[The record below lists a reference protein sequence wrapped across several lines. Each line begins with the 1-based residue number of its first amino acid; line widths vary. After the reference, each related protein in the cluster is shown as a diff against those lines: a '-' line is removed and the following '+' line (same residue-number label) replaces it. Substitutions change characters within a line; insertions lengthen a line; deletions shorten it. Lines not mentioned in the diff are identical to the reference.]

1 MNFNTFTIKAQE
13 AVQTAQQIA
22 QQYGHQELQCEHFFK
37 AIEQVDENVLPFLFK
52 KLNINREQLSKNLEA
67 ALQSFPKVTGGS
79 MGISREANTMLNE
92 AANIAKKWN
101 DEYVSLEHLLLAIFK
116 SNSKI
121 AQALKDQGVSEKEME
136 KAMHRLKTL
145 TTRLTNTLKTSI
157 SWLIVASST
166 L

>member
-67 ALQSFPKVTGGS
+67 ALQSFPKVSGGS
-79 MGISREANTMLNE
+79 MGLSREANTMLNE
-92 AANIAKKWN
+92 AVNIAKKWN

-136 KAMHRLKTL
+136 KAITL
-145 TTRLTNTLKTSI
+145 LHPSL
-157 SWLIVASST
+157 L
-166 L
+166 LL